1 MHPQLSVINPKHG
14 TAAFALMFFFARLGI
29 DWLFRWHL
37 PGTPVPP
44 LWAVAL
50 TLGLDTA
57 IASLAVYGFLIL
69 MKRERA
75 AIVELNHELRNS
87 LQVLA
92 YALPDC
98 DQRSQEHLTVA
109 LDRMTGTL
117 RKLSRLTG
125 TSPDRY
131 AADKVRR
138 YTPHDASR

>member
-1 MHPQLSVINPKHG
+1 MRPQLSDINPKYG
-14 TAAFALMFFFARLGI
+14 TVAFATMFFFARLGI

-37 PGTPVPP
+37 PGVPVPP
-44 LWAVAL
+44 LWSIAV
-50 TLGLDTA
+50 TLGIDTA
-57 IASLAVYGFLIL
+57 IASIAVFGLLVL
-69 MKRERA
+69 MQRERA
-75 AIVELNHELRNS
+75 AIVQLNHELRNT

-125 TSPDRY
+125 STRGP
-131 AADKVRR
+131 V
-138 YTPHDASR
+138 SR